1 MSVVVIVVLVV
12 IVAGCLEVVVDSIA
26 LAFLGSSLLALGS
39 SWLCGGW
46 VPERSY

>member
-12 IVAGCLEVVVDSIA
+12 IVARCLEVVVDFVA
-26 LAFLGSSLLALGS
+26 PAFLGSSLLALGS